1 MKTGIMG
8 GTFNPIHNGHLI
20 LAGHVMEEF
29 GLGEI
34 WFMPNGNPPHKQ
46 PEKTGAGMEDRLEM
60 VKLAISGKPHFSLQ
74 PYEVEK
80 ETVSYS
86 YETMEYFKDAFPERE
101 FFYIVGADSLFQ
113 METWRHPDRF
123 LHSCSII
130 AAKRDL
136 SETDAAMEA
145 QIRRLENRYGTM
157 ILFSHSPVFEVS
169 SSEIREM
176 VEEGKDISRLVP
188 SDVASYISDHRLY
201 REE

>member
-1 MKTGIMG
+1 MAASGPVF
-8 GTFNPIHNGHLI
+8 TF
-20 LAGHVMEEF
+20 
-29 GLGEI
+29 
-34 WFMPNGNPPHKQ
+34 
-46 PEKTGAGMEDRLEM
+46 
-60 VKLAISGKPHFSLQ
+60 
-74 PYEVEK
+74 
-80 ETVSYS
+80 
-86 YETMEYFKDAFPERE
+86 
-101 FFYIVGADSLFQ
+101 LF
-113 METWRHPDRF
+113 
-123 LHSCSII
+123 II

-145 QIRRLENRYGTM
+145 QIRHLENTYETT